1 MRFIWENE
9 AIKYVN
15 VFLVVISL
23 FMNKRIYKNA
33 QFMYSLVNT
42 DLFVVEVL
50 CLKVDTKDTC
60 KYTVQNCSGKVHIT
74 CVRLAAPN

>member
-1 MRFIWENE
+1 MYHKFASIFTRNATISNLYICITGFIWENE

-33 QFMYSLVNT
+33 QFMYSLV
-42 DLFVVEVL
+42 
-50 CLKVDTKDTC
+50 
-60 KYTVQNCSGKVHIT
+60 
-74 CVRLAAPN
+74 